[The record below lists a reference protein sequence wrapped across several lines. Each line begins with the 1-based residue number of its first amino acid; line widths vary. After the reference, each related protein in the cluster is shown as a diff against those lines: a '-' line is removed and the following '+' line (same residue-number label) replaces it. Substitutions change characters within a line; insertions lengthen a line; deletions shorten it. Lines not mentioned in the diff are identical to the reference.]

1 MAATHRRTSVHKP
14 HHPSTAKNRHAT
26 PDLHS
31 RRTGR
36 FRWMILCL
44 FVFLCG
50 AVRANDG
57 SYFTTGNQLLPLVE
71 SDIRVQ
77 REILTLSWGDDGT
90 ADVDVYY
97 EFFNPGAQKTLLMG
111 FEATRPA
118 IWTASTAAAH
128 IPTSRTSPW

>member
-14 HHPSTAKNRHAT
+14 HHPSTAKDRHAT
-26 PDLHS
+26 PDRHS

-44 FVFLCG
+44 FVSLCG

-90 ADVDVYY
+90 AD
-97 EFFNPGAQKTLLMG
+97 
-111 FEATRPA
+111 
-118 IWTASTAAAH
+118 AAADMEGKSADFLAFARSL
-128 IPTSRTSPW
+128 PRAE